1 MDDSRNRFLKID
13 FFRPS
18 FQIVTRN
25 DWREGRFFIFLKK
38 ILQIFRNFRHISS
51 VSAYTTLIIR
61 LVEVEKIM
69 KETMKIYLVDDSS
82 EMIHSMKDEFVK
94 NSMFQVVGSAT
105 NGEQCLIELHGKH
118 VDVLVLDLIMPKKDG
133 IQVLQEL
140 RSNQIHVDHI
150 ICTTPFIN
158 ELIVSELDNYHVDYL
173 LMKPFEICQLTDRL
187 AMITGMSMKKTIE
200 GNMMKL
206 NLDEHEKERVQK
218 LELEQDITDIL
229 HEIGI
234 PAHIKGYMYLRTAI
248 LETFMNTD
256 YLGQI
261 TKVLYPEIARRYMT
275 TSSRVER
282 AIRHAIEVAWTRGN
296 IDAIDDIF
304 GYTISASKAKPTNSE
319 FIAMISDK
327 LRLEHRMKNK
337 GNLVKN
343 YR

>member
-1 MDDSRNRFLKID
+1 M
-13 FFRPS
+13 
-18 FQIVTRN
+18 
-25 DWREGRFFIFLKK
+25 
-38 ILQIFRNFRHISS
+38 
-51 VSAYTTLIIR
+51 
-61 LVEVEKIM
+61 
-69 KETMKIYLVDDSS
+69 
-82 EMIHSMKDEFVK
+82 
-94 NSMFQVVGSAT
+94 
-105 NGEQCLIELHGKH
+105 
-118 VDVLVLDLIMPKKDG
+118 
-133 IQVLQEL
+133 
-140 RSNQIHVDHI
+140 
-150 ICTTPFIN
+150 
-158 ELIVSELDNYHVDYL
+158 
-173 LMKPFEICQLTDRL
+173 
-187 AMITGMSMKKTIE
+187 
-200 GNMMKL
+200 
-206 NLDEHEKERVQK
+206 
-218 LELEQDITDIL
+218 
-229 HEIGI
+229 
-234 PAHIKGYMYLRTAI
+234 RTAI

>member
-1 MDDSRNRFLKID
+1 
-13 FFRPS
+13 
-18 FQIVTRN
+18 
-25 DWREGRFFIFLKK
+25 
-38 ILQIFRNFRHISS
+38 
-51 VSAYTTLIIR
+51 
-61 LVEVEKIM
+61 
-69 KETMKIYLVDDSS
+69 MKIYLVDDSS
-82 EMIHSMKDEFVK
+82 DMIHSMKDEFLK

-173 LMKPFEICQLTDRL
+173 LMKPFEISQLTDRL
-187 AMITGMSMKKTIE
+187 AMITGMSLKKTIE
-200 GNMMKL
+200 GNMMKI
-206 NLDEHEKERVQK
+206 NLDDHEKERVQK

-337 GNLVKN
+337 GSLVKN